1 VKNPYSYKVYLRIE
15 GALNLFSQMAWTVWT
30 VYLVQVAH
38 LDPFQLVLVGSVL
51 EATAFLFEVPTGVV
65 ADTFSRRLSVIIGF
79 FLTGAGIALTGATT
93 NFAVILIAQVIAGIG
108 FTFSSGAFQ
117 AWIADEVGEEHLPQV
132 FLRATQVI
140 RVGALVGIAASV
152 TLGSIQLYLPLVM
165 GGGLMM
171 ALAVYLVFV
180 MPETGFKPAPRGE
193 RTTWQ
198 AMGHTFREGVA
209 AVRVQPRLLTF
220 LAIAVFLGMTSE
232 GFDRLGD
239 AHLLTNFKFPDL
251 AGLQPIVWFGVIDA
265 GGMLLGIAT
274 AEIARRRLSLHRR
287 EVVVR
292 VLVVFTTLRIISVVG
307 FAFVG
312 NFWLAL
318 GFLWSRTVFISLSRP
333 LYDAWLTQSIDSRVR
348 ATVLSMSAQAD
359 AIGQIAGGPGIG
371 WVGKSVSLRAAIALS
386 GLLLTPVLALYTR
399 AHRQGGSQ
407 ITTELPAK
415 DGVAVS

>member
-1 VKNPYSYKVYLRIE
+1 VKNAYSYKVYLRIE

-93 NFAVILIAQVIAGIG
+93 NFAVILVAQVVAGIG

-140 RVGALVGIAASV
+140 RVGALAGILASV
-152 TLGSIQLYLPLVM
+152 ALGSIQLYLPLVM
-165 GGGLMM
+165 GGGLMI

-180 MPETGFKPAPRGE
+180 MPETGFKPTPRGE

-198 AMGHTFREGVA
+198 AMGHTFKEGLA
-209 AVRVQPRLLTF
+209 AVRVQPRLLMF

-239 AHLLTNFKFPDL
+239 AHLLTNFRFPDL

-274 AEIARRRLSLHRR
+274 AEIARRRLSLHKR

-292 VLVVFTTLRIISVVG
+292 ALVVFTSLRIISVIG

-312 NFWLAL
+312 SFWLAL
-318 GFLWSRTVFISLSRP
+318 GFLWSRAVFVSLSRP

-399 AHRQGGSQ
+399 AHRQGDSQ
-407 ITTELPAK
+407 PATELPAK
-415 DGVAVS
+415 DRVAVS